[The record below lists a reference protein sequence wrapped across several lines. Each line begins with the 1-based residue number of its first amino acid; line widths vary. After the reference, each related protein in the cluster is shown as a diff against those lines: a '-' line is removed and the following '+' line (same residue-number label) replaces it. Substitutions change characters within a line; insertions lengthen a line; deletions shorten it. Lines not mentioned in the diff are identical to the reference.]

1 MTTMPELSETAP
13 HIYRLKMPPFGPPS
27 WEVSNV
33 YFAGDKEVFLID
45 AGYPTPQ
52 SIDCILDAW
61 SKLGSPKVRAIL
73 VTHAHLDHMGG
84 LSAIEE
90 KTRAP
95 VWTHR
100 LEAEFFGEMFPQ
112 ERVDRTLEEC
122 ETLEADGVRLHVL
135 HLPGH
140 TEGHLAFLEENTRSL
155 FTGDLVLGEGYAIIV
170 PPRGNMV
177 NYMDSLRRMAKLD
190 IERILPGHGPAVGN
204 GREKIEE
211 YITHRVLREI
221 QILRLLSG
229 GEKSIPEMA
238 EEIYSDMTP
247 VLRQAGR
254 LQILAHLIKMEGEG
268 LVRRVSGSGPEAV
281 YRGTVGKLPF

>member
-1 MTTMPELSETAP
+1 MPELEETAP
-13 HIYRLKMPPFGPPS
+13 YIYRLKMPPFGPPS

-33 YFAGDKEVFLID
+33 YFAGNKEVFMID

-52 SIDCILDAW
+52 SIDCILNAW
-61 SKLGSPKVRAIL
+61 EKLGSPKIKAIL

-90 KTRAP
+90 KTKAP

-112 ERVDRTLEEC
+112 ERVDKTLEEG
-122 ETLEADGVRLHVL
+122 ETLQADGVKLHVL

-170 PPRGNMV
+170 PPRGDMV
-177 NYMDSLRRMAKLD
+177 KYMASLRRMAKLD
-190 IERILPGHGPAVGN
+190 FDKILPGHGPPVDN
-204 GREKIEE
+204 GAEKIGE
-211 YITHRVLREI
+211 YITHRILREI
-221 QILRLLSG
+221 QILQQLSD
-229 GEKSIPEMA
+229 GEESIPEMA
-238 EEIYSDMTP
+238 EKIYSDMAP
-247 VLRQAGR
+247 VMRQAGR
-254 LQILAHLIKMEGEG
+254 LQVLAHLIKMENEG

-281 YRGTVGKLPF
+281 YRSLVGKLPF